1 MKKKILTLSLVAVA
15 ILILVS
21 FTGVVGYQTTKSSTI
36 ATASPLFTVRS
47 SRAIDEESKDFTC
60 DYVGKGEENEV
71 LFPLRDRELS
81 FIYLA
86 IKKLDKM
93 DVEMIKSRFQQ
104 NNLLYLEK
112 LIGNENLNEL
122 MDSLYQIRKNPKEI
136 INNLNDWLD
145 NPMIQPFTIYRPLYL
160 LIILFFMLVIGLW
173 IPFMSLY
180 AGVTCDPC
188 CYIPLPDTLG
198 I

>member
-1 MKKKILTLSLVAVA
+1 MNKKILIGSIIAVA
-15 ILILVS
+15 ILISVS
-21 FTGVVGYQTTKSSTI
+21 FTSVVGYNSVTSDVK
-36 ATASPLFTVRS
+36 ASPLFTVRS
-47 SRAIDEESKDFTC
+47 SRAIDEESRDIAC
-60 DYVGKGEENEV
+60 DCVGKGEVNEIS
-71 LFPLRDRELS
+71 FPVRDRELS
-81 FIYLA
+81 LIYLT
-86 IKKLDKM
+86 IKKLDKI
-93 DVEMIKSRFQQ
+93 DAELIRFRFQQ

-122 MDSLYQIRKNPKEI
+122 MDSLYQIRKNPNEI

-145 NPMIQPFTIYRPLYL
+145 NPMIQPFTVYRFFYL
-160 LIILFFMLVIGLW
+160 LIILFFMLVIALW

-188 CYIPLPDTLG
+188 CYIQLPDTLG